1 MSGPYQYLPNC
12 SARRLHTSINYCV
25 LSVQATN
32 FLQKARFVSSTLL
45 VPSRLDHLVNAHI
58 QKVIHIQTT
67 KISG

>member
-1 MSGPYQYLPNC
+1 MSGPYQYLSNC
-12 SARRLHTSINYCV
+12 SVRSLHTSNNYGI

-32 FLQKARFVSSTLL
+32 FLQKARFVSSTILF
-45 VPSRLDHLVNAHI
+45 SSCLDHLVNAHI